1 MVLRRTLESHRSSLL
16 IGMGHMNKYSD
27 VTFGVRNKATGY
39 EKPVHTDT
47 CGMKRRFRREDMDR
61 LQEDKQDQV
70 ETVEVGER
78 SGDGGQD
85 IFEEDELFFDAVDH
99 VEEPAEI
106 ELGRGRRQK
115 RQPAKLLD
123 YVL

>member
-1 MVLRRTLESHRSSLL
+1 MSPTFIADWYGPYEVT
-16 IGMGHMNKYSD
+16 IKYSD
-27 VTFGVRNKATGY
+27 VTYGVRNKAKGNK
-39 EKPVHTDT
+39 KPVHIDR
-47 CGMKRRFRREDMDR
+47 MKRRYRREDMDR

-99 VEEPAEI
+99 VE
-106 ELGRGRRQK
+106 
-115 RQPAKLLD
+115 
-123 YVL
+123 